1 MDYRWLQR
9 SMYRCR
15 SIIQWSKTYTDDTY
29 GWQTLS
35 YPIAFTTNGFS
46 LVSTH
51 LTQLHE
57 VIAIQH
63 VSLSKYKIS
72 AQYADNN
79 NTGNNYVIMVG
90 Y

>member
-1 MDYRWLQR
+1 MT
-9 SMYRCR
+9 
-15 SIIQWSKTYTDDTY
+15 KTDATY

-35 YPIAFTTNGFS
+35 YPISFTTKGFS

-51 LTQLHE
+51 LDALYE

-63 VSLSKYKIS
+63 VSLSKYKIT
-72 AQYADNN
+72 AAYQDNN

>member
-15 SIIQWSKTYTDDTY
+15 SIIQWCRTNTDATY

-51 LTQLHE
+51 LDDLYE
-57 VIAIQH
+57 IIAIQH

-72 AQYADNN
+72 AQYENNN
-79 NTGNNYVIMVG
+79 NTGDNYVIMVG

>member
-1 MDYRWLQR
+1 MISLFQVY
-9 SMYRCR
+9 SPF
-15 SIIQWSKTYTDDTY
+15 QWSKTNTHDKY

-35 YPIAFTTNGFS
+35 YPISFTIKGFS

-51 LTQLHE
+51 LDALYE

-63 VSLSKYKIS
+63 VSLSKYKMTATYQS
-72 AQYADNN
+72 NN